1 MKYPAISTFIQCS
14 QLFAFNSIYK
24 IEINGLIGVWR
35 VVSGRRKNILKDR
48 IESYEYSNPQLYLSI
63 IFFTAFLFLLP
74 TILIYYVVFASVS
87 EIELLKQF
95 ENLIYTI

>member
-1 MKYPAISTFIQCS
+1 MNYPAISKFIQCF
-14 QLFAFNSIYK
+14 QLFIFHSIYK
-24 IEINGLIGVWR
+24 IEINGLVGVWR

-63 IFFTAFLFLLP
+63 IFFAAFLFLLP

-87 EIELLKQF
+87 EMELLNGF
-95 ENLIYTI
+95 E